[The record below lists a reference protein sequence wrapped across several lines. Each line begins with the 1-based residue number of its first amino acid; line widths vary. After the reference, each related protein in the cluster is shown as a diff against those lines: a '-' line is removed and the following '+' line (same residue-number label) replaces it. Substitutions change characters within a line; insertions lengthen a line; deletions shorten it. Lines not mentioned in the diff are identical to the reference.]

1 MTPKPSF
8 TPEYFRAMYEAD
20 PDPWKFATSDY
31 ERRKYQA
38 TIAALPVRQPAR
50 VFEAG
55 CSIGVLARMLAP
67 LAGHVLAADVDAR
80 TLERAR
86 ANCADCPNVE
96 FRRMVLPGEWPA
108 GRFDLMLFS
117 EVLYFMSRDDVAR
130 TAHLAASGLSEAGG
144 IVLVN
149 WTGLTNYPC
158 GGDEAA
164 DLFIA
169 ATAPVLRVRHAHR
182 KPEYRLDVLTR
193 SSLQDGSEASPITG
207 DASAE
212 TMGDARA

>member
-8 TPEYFRAMYEAD
+8 TPEYFRAMYEAE

-38 TIAALPVRQPAR
+38 TVAALPMRYPAR

-55 CSIGVLARMLAP
+55 CSIGVLTRMLAP
-67 LAGHVLAADVDAR
+67 LAGHVMAADVDAR
-80 TLERAR
+80 TLERA
-86 ANCADCPNVE
+86 AEACAGLSNIA

-130 TAHLAASGLSEAGG
+130 TAQLAMSGLSDAGG

-149 WTGLTNYPC
+149 WTGPTNYPC
-158 GGDEAA
+158 GGDEAT

-169 ATAPVLRVRHAHR
+169 TAAPTLRVHHAHR
-182 KPEYRLDVLTR
+182 EPEYRLDVLTR
-193 SSLQDGSEASPITG
+193 A
-207 DASAE
+207 
-212 TMGDARA
+212 

>member
-1 MTPKPSF
+1 MTSKPAPSFSPPSF

-38 TIAALPVRQPAR
+38 TVAALPVARPAR

-55 CSIGVLARMLAP
+55 CSIGVLTRMLAP
-67 LAGHVLAADVDAR
+67 VAGHVLAVDVDAR

-86 ANCADCPNVE
+86 ANCADFANAE
-96 FRRMVLPGEWPA
+96 FRRMVLPGEWPD

-117 EVLYFMSRDDVAR
+117 EVLYFLSRDDVAQ
-130 TAHLAASGLSEAGG
+130 TARMAASALSDHGG

-149 WTGLTNYPC
+149 WTGPTNYPC

-169 ATAPVLRVRHAHR
+169 AAAPALRVRHAR
-182 KPEYRLDVLTR
+182 REPEYRLDVLTR
-193 SSLQDGSEASPITG
+193 A
-207 DASAE
+207 
-212 TMGDARA
+212 

>member
-1 MTPKPSF
+1 MTSKPSF

-20 PDPWKFATSDY
+20 PDPWRFATSDY
-31 ERRKYQA
+31 ERRKYEA
-38 TIAALPVRQPAR
+38 TVAALPVRDPAR

-55 CSIGVLARMLAP
+55 CSIGVLTRMLAP

-80 TLERAR
+80 TLERAGET
-86 ANCADCPNVE
+86 CAGLSNIE

-130 TAHLAASGLSEAGG
+130 TAELAVSGLSEAGG

-149 WTGLTNYPC
+149 WTGPTNYPC
-158 GGDEAA
+158 CGDEAA

-169 ATAPVLRVRHAHR
+169 TAAPALRVHR
-182 KPEYRLDVLTR
+182 AQREPKYRLDVLTR
-193 SSLQDGSEASPITG
+193 G
-207 DASAE
+207 
-212 TMGDARA
+212 